1 MVPEYPPR
9 NPSDSETP
17 KVLEL
22 SAVGVA
28 VKERSAI
35 QVTYDLNDVLEI
47 LRRGQNKKLYE
58 PRRIKVSVIDHFLYS
73 GRFNSVLGLD
83 GFQIFKAK
91 LKEVIARVNDD
102 DFGPNLINLDK
113 MFEALLDSGL
123 YYVEKH
129 LPPELAFL
137 KADERWLTAY
147 RYIARNFP
155 EISYVEFRLIVN
167 RFKDTMGHSFYV
179 ETGDSDLFKAI
190 AENSKLFKIVV
201 DIKAA
206 LMQMSMRQLR
216 DICAKEGI
224 AASRRLEET
233 ADRIVGKCGELALGY
248 VPQECR
254 SRRSLIIRDEELA
267 TGEDIIHLDTYL
279 RAISKVVRED
289 LIEFV
294 NSRRQNQWSR

>member
-1 MVPEYPPR
+1 V
-9 NPSDSETP
+9 SD
-17 KVLEL
+17 
-22 SAVGVA
+22 
-28 VKERSAI
+28 RSTI
-35 QVTYDLNDVLEI
+35 QVTYNLDDVLEI

-58 PRRIKVSVIDHFLYS
+58 PRRIKLSVIDHFLYS

-83 GFQIFKAK
+83 GFKIFKAK

-129 LPPELAFL
+129 LPEELAFL
-137 KADERWLTAY
+137 KKDERWLTAY
-147 RYIARNFP
+147 RYIAKNFP
-155 EISYVEFRLIVN
+155 DISYTDFRVIVN
-167 RFKDTMGHSFYV
+167 RFKDARGHSIYV
-179 ETGDSDLFKAI
+179 DSTDSDLLRTM
-190 AENSKLFKIVV
+190 AEDSKLFEVVV
-201 DIKAA
+201 DVKSA
-206 LMQMSMRQLR
+206 LMQMSLRQLR

-224 AASRRLEET
+224 GSAHSLEET
-233 ADRIVGKCGELALGY
+233 ADRIVQKCGKLALGY
-248 VPQECR
+248 IPQEFR
-254 SRRSLIIRDEELA
+254 NRRSLIIRDEELA
-267 TGEDIIHLDTYL
+267 TGDDIIHLDTYL

>member
-1 MVPEYPPR
+1 M
-9 NPSDSETP
+9 S
-17 KVLEL
+17 
-22 SAVGVA
+22 
-28 VKERSAI
+28 ERSTI
-35 QVTYDLNDVLEI
+35 QVTYDLDDVLEI

-83 GFQIFKAK
+83 GFKIFKTK

-129 LPPELAFL
+129 LPEELAFL
-137 KADERWLTAY
+137 KKDERWLTAY
-147 RYIARNFP
+147 RYIAKNFP
-155 EISYVEFRLIVN
+155 DISYTDFRVIVN
-167 RFKDTMGHSFYV
+167 RFKDAKGHSIYV
-179 ETGDSDLFKAI
+179 DSTDSDLLRAM
-190 AENSKLFKIVV
+190 AEDSKLFEVV
-201 DIKAA
+201 TDVKAA
-206 LMQMSMRQLR
+206 LMQMSLRQLR
-216 DICAKEGI
+216 DICAKEEIGS
-224 AASRRLEET
+224 ARSLEDT
-233 ADRIVGKCGELALGY
+233 ADRIVAKCGESGLGY
-248 VPQECR
+248 IPQEFR
-254 SRRSLIIRDEELA
+254 SRRSLIIKDDELA
-267 TGEDIIHLDTYL
+267 VGDDIIHLDTYL